1 MADKYIDNPIAST
14 LVKVS
19 LAAGTIPFADTLREK
34 NPELLE
40 KVVDIIGEKAIN
52 NVLNV
57 LTDSPAVAVADAF
70 EMATTYNAHD

>member
-1 MADKYIDNPIAST
+1 MADKYIDNPIAAT

-40 KVVDIIGEKAIN
+40 KVVDII
-52 NVLNV
+52 
-57 LTDSPAVAVADAF
+57 
-70 EMATTYNAHD
+70 